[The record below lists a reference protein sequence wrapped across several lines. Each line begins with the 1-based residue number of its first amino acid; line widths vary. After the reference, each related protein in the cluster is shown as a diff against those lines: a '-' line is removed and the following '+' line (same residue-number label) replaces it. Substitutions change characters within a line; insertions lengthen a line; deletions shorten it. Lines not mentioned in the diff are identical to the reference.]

1 MQETSSRPAVPDN
14 SSPRPAPRATRETAP
29 ATAPSIALLLE
40 WEPWHKEF
48 FRRVQELFN
57 PPKLPPLQL
66 TSKPVPVKDMW
77 GEYQKSRMATPSS
90 VLVHLL
96 VIAALIIPFG
106 NQVIEVVKKEIVYQP
121 VDISPYQIMLPPSAK
136 KAGGGGGGGDR
147 SKDPASKGKLPKLAM
162 EQKAPPTVIIRN
174 PQPKLPVAPTVIV
187 PPNIPLPTTVDIAML
202 GDPMGKVTFPSNGP
216 GFGSGIGEGSG
227 GGVGSGRGGGVG
239 PGEGGGVGGGVFR
252 VGGGVSSPELVYKV
266 DPEYSE
272 QARKSKYQGTVV
284 LNLVVQ
290 RDGSV
295 RDIRVMTSLGM
306 GLDEKA
312 IEAVKQW
319 RFRPGQK
326 GGQAVDV
333 SAVIEVTFRLL

>member
-1 MQETSSRPAVPDN
+1 MQEINSQPATSEN
-14 SSPRPAPRATRETAP
+14 SSVNQSLPNQQVTAS
-29 ATAPSIALLLE
+29 ASEQTLSLTLE
-40 WEPWHKEF
+40 FEPWRQAFIRRIREF
-48 FRRVQELFN
+48 IR

-66 TSKPVPVKDMW
+66 TSKPVAVKDMW
-77 GEYQKSRMATPSS
+77 GDYKRDRRSTEAS
-90 VLVHLL
+90 VLMHVIVIGLL
-96 VIAALIIPFG
+96 LIPFG
-106 NQVIEVVKKEIVYQP
+106 TKAVQVIKREVVYIP
-121 VDISPYQIMLPPSAK
+121 DLSPYELSLPPAAT

-147 SKDPASKGKLPKLAM
+147 SPEPASKGKLPKLSM
-162 EQKAPPTVIIRN
+162 EQLSPPTVIIRN
-174 PQPKLPVAPTVIV
+174 PKPKLPVAPKVVV
-187 PPNIPLPTTVDIAML
+187 PPDIPLPTTVEIAQL
-202 GDPMGKVTFPSNGP
+202 GDPLGRVTFPSNGP
-216 GFGSGIGEGSG
+216 GFGGGIGSGSG
-227 GGVGSGRGGGVG
+227 GGVGSGSGGGVG

-252 VGGGVSSPELVYKV
+252 VGGGVSAPQLVYKV

-290 RDGSV
+290 KDGTV

-319 RFRPGQK
+319 RFRPGMK
-326 GGQAVDV
+326 GGKPVDV

>member
-1 MQETSSRPAVPDN
+1 MQP
-14 SSPRPAPRATRETAP
+14 PRTAQPGLTRVEQP
-29 ATAPSIALLLE
+29 VSLLLD

-48 FRRVQELFN
+48 FRQIKEFVN
-57 PPKLPPLQL
+57 PPKLPPLQV
-66 TSKPVPVKDMW
+66 TSKPVPVKDLW
-77 GEYQKSRMATPSS
+77 ADYKRSNLATPVS
-90 VLVHLL
+90 LILHIL
-96 VIAALIIPFG
+96 VIAAILIPFG
-106 NQVIEVVKKEIVYQP
+106 TQVMEVVQKKVIFSPIEL
-121 VDISPYQIMLPPSAK
+121 SPYQLMLPPSAK

-174 PQPKLPVAPTVIV
+174 PQPKLPVEPTVIV
-187 PPNIPLPTTVDIAML
+187 PPDIKLPTTVDIAQL
-202 GDPMGKVTFPSNGP
+202 GDPLGKITFPSNGP
-216 GFGSGIGEGSG
+216 GFGGGIGSGSG

-239 PGEGGGVGGGVFR
+239 PGEGGGIGGGVFR
-252 VGGGVSSPELVYKV
+252 VGGGVSAPELVYKV

-290 RDGSV
+290 RDGTV
-295 RDIRVMTSLGM
+295 RDIRVLSSLGM

-312 IEAVKQW
+312 IDAVKQW

-326 GGQAVDV
+326 NGQSVDV